1 MKLINQLLVLLLF
14 KFSVS
19 ADIKD
24 HVMVVAA
31 DSDSSS
37 SSFNPSSPIKPYSTD
52 LAPANQAADSATTT
66 KKDVRHISEMEIKSV
81 GRHLIR
87 RTTPAEANNADA
99 AKGKRNL
106 GPNPGKSKRLK
117 RYREHEYDDCDM
129 TPFLGAFVYQNG
141 CNDEAWRVIISCEK
155 KGGIRGEE
163 RRGGLACSY
172 SEETLVSD
180 LCNMIH
186 VLISYS
192 VLIRW
197 TGYHILHHIIHTHT
211 HTHTHS

>member
-1 MKLINQLLVLLLF
+1 MNLINQLLLLLLF
-14 KFSVS
+14 KFRFSVS

-37 SSFNPSSPIKPYSTD
+37 SSFNPSSPIKPSTD
-52 LAPANQAADSATTT
+52 LAPANQAADSATTA
-66 KKDVRHISEMEIKSV
+66 KKDVRHISEVEIKSV

-141 CNDEAWRVIISCEK
+141 CNDEAWRVIISCK
-155 KGGIRGEE
+155 KN
-163 RRGGLACSY
+163 GGLASCSY
-172 SEETLVSD
+172 SEETLVSV

-192 VLIRW
+192 VVAPLNV
-197 TGYHILHHIIHTHT
+197 
-211 HTHTHS
+211 